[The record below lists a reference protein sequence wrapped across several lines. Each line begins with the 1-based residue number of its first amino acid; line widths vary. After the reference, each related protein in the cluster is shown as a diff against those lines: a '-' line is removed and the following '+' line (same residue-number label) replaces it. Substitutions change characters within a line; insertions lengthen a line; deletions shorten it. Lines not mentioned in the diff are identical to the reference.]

1 MSKKVQI
8 ILLSTLGAI
17 FLALALYKVYSNVTA
32 KKAFEIQVVNETS
45 SSPLSEAEDLKIKK
59 AKYYS
64 IYSNG
69 KIEKASPFKIKKQ
82 TVDVDP
88 TILFDSYTQNNETR
102 IKLKKKNYKLK
113 DQNSKKVITD
123 PNYKRLINRIV
134 EDVRYEAY
142 TCDYLK
148 KAIHPTMLTTV

>member
-69 KIEKASPFKIKKQ
+69 KIEKASPFKIKQWMLIRQYYLIHISK
-82 TVDVDP
+82 T
-88 TILFDSYTQNNETR
+88 T
-102 IKLKKKNYKLK
+102 KL
-113 DQNSKKVITD
+113 V
-123 PNYKRLINRIV
+123 
-134 EDVRYEAY
+134 
-142 TCDYLK
+142 
-148 KAIHPTMLTTV
+148 

>member
-69 KIEKASPFKIKKQ
+69 ILCFSSHALALRHEVQLAEVNDKLSTYEK
-82 TVDVDP
+82 
-88 TILFDSYTQNNETR
+88 
-102 IKLKKKNYKLK
+102 
-113 DQNSKKVITD
+113 
-123 PNYKRLINRIV
+123 
-134 EDVRYEAY
+134 EAY
-142 TCDYLK
+142 MVY
-148 KAIHPTMLTTV
+148 

>member
-69 KIEKASPFKIKKQ
+69 KIEKASPFKIKNKQ
-82 TVDVDP
+82 WMLIRQYYLIHIPKT
-88 TILFDSYTQNNETR
+88 T
-102 IKLKKKNYKLK
+102 KL
-113 DQNSKKVITD
+113 V
-123 PNYKRLINRIV
+123 
-134 EDVRYEAY
+134 
-142 TCDYLK
+142 
-148 KAIHPTMLTTV
+148 